1 MCRRLR
7 YWMVLPLFM
16 SLGFAILA
24 EGNGVGGETPGSE
37 KFGIGHP
44 ATPLE
49 VQRWNID
56 INPGGEG
63 LPKGQG
69 TAQLGAR
76 VYAKHCAGCHGPTG
90 LEGPKPSLVGGQGT
104 LGTPHP
110 AKTVGS
116 YWPYAT
122 TLYDYIYRAMP
133 PTAPQSLSP
142 DQVYALVAWILFRN
156 GIIKETD
163 VLTAQTLPTIP
174 MPNHEGF
181 VSDPRPDVPTD
192 IP

>member
-16 SLGFAILA
+16 SLGFALLA
-24 EGNGVGGETPGSE
+24 EGSCVGGETPGPE

-49 VQRWNID
+49 VQKWNID
-56 INPGGEG
+56 INPDGEG

-69 TAQLGAR
+69 TAQLGAG

-133 PTAPQSLSP
+133 PHCATVFIPRSSLRSCCLDPVPKWDYQGDRRPHCPNTAYHSHAQSRGFC
-142 DQVYALVAWILFRN
+142 FR
-156 GIIKETD
+156 
-163 VLTAQTLPTIP
+163 PP
-174 MPNHEGF
+174 P
-181 VSDPRPDVPTD
+181 
-192 IP
+192 